1 MTGKPREK
9 GTQRKKNLDNSKST
23 GNSTIHETLYEEIF
37 TCSND
42 AIAILNSEGVYIKQ
56 NAAHRTLLGF
66 PDEFLSGKTPAIHL
80 GEDIYSS
87 VFDTLRSEGSFRGN
101 VKSTTYDERVLEI
114 AITVFALYDD
124 DHRPQFYVGVTRD
137 VTEMLKAMQA
147 MEESEERYRTLVENS
162 PLGIAVHRSGKIIYA
177 NQSALKIIGQESSDD
192 YIGRAVIDFIHT
204 DSRDEIVER
213 VQAMYRGEASVEAIE
228 EKWVSLDGTAIDVKV
243 AASVIT
249 YQGEPAVQVVFSDI
263 TDRKRA
269 EEALRVSEQQYRILA
284 ENVKDVIW
292 TVDLNLNFTYVSASV
307 KDMLGYTVQEAL
319 AMPISDAMPQQF
331 LEIIEDALE
340 ESFHLEET
348 VGKDGYD
355 APPLEID
362 LYDKSGTLRRFEMSR
377 VFLRDEN
384 DRPTGILGVARD
396 ITDRKLA
403 EEALERA
410 VAQAEF
416 YNDLMAHDLA
426 NMQQGIMVSLEIILS
441 EHHLPDHLIAFA
453 ESALEQTKRSAAL
466 IANVKKLASTS
477 KQDTNLIPTDP
488 YEVLIEAVATVRS
501 SLPGKEIIFSTDLTT
516 GEYDIIADEFLLDMF
531 FNLLHNAVKADPRER
546 VEISVQT
553 ERTEDDGSFLQMRF
567 EDRGRGMSDSVK
579 ESVLTGMG
587 DRERRGIGI
596 GLTLVKRI
604 ADRYGGR
611 VWIKDRVKGDYQQG
625 TSVVLLLPLTH

>member
-1 MTGKPREK
+1 MTGKPRER
-9 GTQRKKNLDNSKST
+9 GARRKKNLDNGKSI
-23 GNSTIHETLYEEIF
+23 GKGTIHETLYEEIF

-66 PDEFLSGKTPAIHL
+66 PDEFLNGKTPAIHL
-80 GEDIYSS
+80 GEDIFSS
-87 VFDTLRSEGSFRGN
+87 VFYTLRSEGSFRGN

-114 AITVFALYDD
+114 DITIFTLYDD
-124 DHRPQFYVGVTRD
+124 DRRPQFYVGVKRD
-137 VTEMLKAMQA
+137 VTEMLKAREA
-147 MEESEERYRTLVENS
+147 MEESEERYRTLVESS

-177 NQSALKIIGQESSDD
+177 NQSALKIFGQESSDD
-192 YIGRAVIDFIHT
+192 YIGRAVMDFVHP
-204 DSRDEIVER
+204 DSRDEVVER
-213 VQAMYRGEASVEAIE
+213 VQALYQGEASVETIE
-228 EKWVSLDGTAIDVKV
+228 EKWISLDGTVIDVKV

-263 TDRKRA
+263 TNRKRA

-292 TVDLNLNFTYVSASV
+292 TVDLKLNFTYVSASV
-307 KDMLGYTVQEAL
+307 EDMLGYTAQEVL
-319 AMPISDAMPQQF
+319 AMRISDIMPPQSF
-331 LEIIEDALE
+331 EMIEDALK

-362 LYDKSGTLRRFEMSR
+362 LYNKSGTLRRFEMSR
-377 VFLRDEN
+377 IFLRDEN

-403 EEALERA
+403 EDALERA

-416 YNDLMAHDLA
+416 YNDLMVHDLA
-426 NMQQGIMVSLEIILS
+426 NMQQGIMVSLELILS
-441 EHHLPDHLIAFA
+441 EHLPDPLIAFA
-453 ESALEQTKRSAAL
+453 ESALEQTKRSVAL

-488 YEVLIEAVATVRS
+488 YEVLIEALETVRS
-501 SLPGKEIIFSTDLTT
+501 SFPGKEIVFSTNLTT
-516 GEYDIIADEFLLDMF
+516 GEYDIIADEFLLDVF

-546 VEISVQT
+546 VEIGVQT
-553 ERTEDDGSFLQMRF
+553 EHTEEDGAFLQMRF
-567 EDRGRGMSDSVK
+567 EDRGLGMNNSLK
-579 ESVLTGMG
+579 ESVLIRME
-587 DRERRGIGI
+587 DRERRGTGI
-596 GLTLVKRI
+596 GLTLVKQI
-604 ADRYGGR
+604 VDKYGGR